1 MERVENRWIKH
12 IREYAKRN
20 GVTYSCALSDPRC
33 VEEYRNPKKEVK
45 QETKQEV
52 IEVKVDPTAFKE
64 FQNKLIVQKIPFK
77 QLLLE
82 ASAKDAKGRK
92 RIKKVNK

>member
-1 MERVENRWIKH
+1 MAKVENKWIKH
-12 IREYAKRN
+12 IRDFAKRN

-45 QETKQEV
+45 QETKPEV
-52 IEVKVDPTAFKE
+52 IEVKVDPEAFKE

-82 ASAKDAKGRK
+82 ASLKDKKERK